1 MSLERELTE
10 LLHLHDCVIVPEWGG
25 FLTHYRPARLDE
37 ARQLIHPPTKELGFN
52 RHLVRNDGLL
62 ADHVA
67 RKSGTDFEAATGA
80 IADVVSAWRHQL
92 ERGGRLE
99 LPHMGIFFLDAEG
112 NLQFDP
118 DRRSNYLRD
127 AYGLRPLRA
136 RSVEPKPVLTEVPV
150 IPLLPPAAPE
160 PAPAE
165 RSSRPLRWVAAAAAM
180 LLLGTATYWA
190 LEQGPLGGTRWSAL
204 DPFRSEAPRYQAPA
218 GQLPAPVL
226 EASAFELPS
235 SEEVVTLPLVPE
247 ENLSMTVD
255 MRPAT
260 EPAAVDSTSVVVPR
274 PTAII
279 TASTGRYHIIG
290 GCFAQPENADRK
302 LVELQGKGFP
312 AVRLDKRGELHPVA
326 YGTYA
331 TRTEAL
337 EALAAVRASG
347 EGAAWLLVR

>member
-1 MSLERELTE
+1 MSMERELNE

-37 ARQLIHPPTKELGFN
+37 ARNLIHPPAKELGFN

-62 ADHVA
+62 ADHLA
-67 RKSGTDFEAATGA
+67 RRSGTDFEAATGA
-80 IADVVSAWRHQL
+80 IATVVSAWRQQL
-92 ERGGRLE
+92 EREGRLE
-99 LPHMGIFFLDAEG
+99 LPHMGIFFRDGEG

-136 RSVEPKPVLTEVPV
+136 RAVEPKPILTEVPV
-150 IPLLPPAAPE
+150 IPLVPPPAPE
-160 PAPAE
+160 PAVAV
-165 RSSRPLRWVAAAAAM
+165 RTARPLRWVAAAAAL

-190 LEQGPLGGTRWSAL
+190 FEQGPIGGTRWSAL
-204 DPFRSEAPRYQAPA
+204 DPLRSEAPRYQAPA
-218 GQLPAPVL
+218 SELPAPVL
-226 EASAFELPS
+226 AAAAFELPS
-235 SEEVVTLPLVPE
+235 SEAVVTVPLVPE
-247 ENLSMTVD
+247 ENISVTVD

-260 EPAAVDSTSVVVPR
+260 EPAAVDSTAVVVPR
-274 PTAII
+274 PTTIA
-279 TASTGRYHIIG
+279 TVASGRYHIIG

-312 AVRLDKRGELHPVA
+312 AVRLAKRGELYPVA
-326 YGTYA
+326 YGSYA
-331 TRTEAL
+331 TRAEAL
-337 EALAAVRASG
+337 EALASVRATG